1 MEYGAHLPLI
11 DFGTSPSLRGLKEY
25 ARTAA
30 DLGYQCL
37 CANDHL
43 LFSRPWLDGPTALA
57 AVIGESGGL
66 ALATTIGLPVIRG
79 PVQLAKTLAAIDVL
93 SEGRLIIGVGPGSS
107 AADYAAAGISFDER
121 RRRFDETLSVLR
133 VLLES
138 GGASF
143 EGEFYSTHG
152 IVLEPRPAQ
161 EPRPPIW
168 VASWGSAGGL
178 RLVARHGDGWLASA
192 YNTTPALFR
201 EGLDRISDE
210 LRLAGR
216 APESFTNAI
225 ATAWL
230 YVTED
235 TRRAERVLTDVLA
248 PMLKRPVEALRAL
261 SLPIGPAEV
270 CAERL
275 SHFASGGAHRIF
287 LWPLGD
293 EPAQLELFRTRVAPS
308 VQIANPAPNT
318 PGA

>member
-30 DLGYQCL
+30 DLGYRCL

-43 LFSRPWLDGPTALA
+43 LFSRPWLDGPAALA
-57 AVIGESGGL
+57 AVIEESSGL
-66 ALATTIGLPVIRG
+66 ALATTIALPVIRG

-107 AADYAAAGISFDER
+107 AADYAAVGIPFEERRGCFDEA
-121 RRRFDETLSVLR
+121 LSVMR
-133 VLLES
+133 VLLEG

-143 EGEFYSTHG
+143 QGEFYSTQG

-161 EPRPPIW
+161 LPRPPIW
-168 VASWGSAGGL
+168 VASWGSPSGL

-192 YNTTPALFR
+192 YNTTPDLFR
-201 EGLDRISDE
+201 QGLDRIVEE

-216 APESFTNAI
+216 DPGSFANAI

-230 YVTED
+230 YVTKD
-235 TRRAERVLTDVLA
+235 MKKAERVLTDVLA
-248 PMLKRPVEALRAL
+248 PMLKRPVEELRRL
-261 SLPIGPAEV
+261 SLPIGPAEL

-275 SHFASGGAHRIF
+275 SDFASAGAERIF

-293 EPAQLELFRTRVAPS
+293 ELAQLELFREHVAPS
-308 VQIANPAPNT
+308 VVA
-318 PGA
+318 